1 MSLDV
6 METETLSDEQIELL
20 LQEAEGRLR
29 AKAGAVVAPIQAE
42 NELTLRLDED
52 QPEFAKR
59 KPIPRLQHGLNDT
72 SYIKNQDGVAE
83 VVPEL
88 LASKEQQKLADRLR
102 SVEVKNKSKKE
113 VCATSF
119 FRTPYMRKFIPTF
132 LDADQLLVLSRPA
145 SVRAFQS

>member
-1 MSLDV
+1 

-29 AKAGAVVAPIQAE
+29 AKAVAVAAPDE
-42 NELTLRLDED
+42 LDNELTLRLDED

-59 KPIPRLQHGLNDT
+59 KPVPRLQHGLHGST
-72 SYIKNQDGVAE
+72 YIKNRDGVAE

-88 LASKEQQKLADRLR
+88 LAPKEQQKLADQLR
-102 SVEVKNKSKKE
+102 SVETKSKSKKE
-113 VCATSF
+113 VCFILATPSSC
-119 FRTPYMRKFIPTF
+119 MRKFIPIF
-132 LDADQLLVLSRPA
+132 LDADQLLVLSSPA